1 MIGSN
6 CSLDI
11 DEVSLKNPPEAPKFI
26 DPVQNIGSLSSWLR
40 PATAVARR
48 SKFFARMHKAT
59 NDKIKMRNYL
69 MAEHEDMLH
78 ELNHMP
84 QESKERL
91 NAVFEYLRLSK
102 TAIRDTGRNFSIKT
116 RELRQEGADGIER
129 AVRPELSK
137 PGQVLKL
144 NAEETQMLH
153 DVRNYLES
161 RYTLNAKSILSAL
174 GYNGVYSRDGITQ
187 EVQDETFRD
196 ELLRLYDAIESQR
209 LTSYI
214 PFMRSGDTRIMVYG
228 PDGTIDSGAF
238 FMLDSMQWLKDMVGP
253 KLAATIPDP
262 NIDKKIAEIQKRYPA
277 SEGYNVVVS
286 RRAADVN
293 DRLTIDDLTSLDK
306 LMNLMDAKSGSIIK
320 DYFDRTMGGMFSDQ
334 TMKEVS
340 ANDAAKIAQGVISEL
355 PKSVRSVLMQ
365 DLTAGFMKQA
375 RNIPG
380 YDTNFTDR
388 LLDYNRIV
396 ASTVSHRMYREEY
409 SKAYDD
415 LKRNVGEAER
425 EYAEK
430 WDAYVDTPEHVMW
443 RALRT
448 VGFFNSMWGSV
459 ASSAVNAMSVWAI
472 TAPQMTIMKG
482 SAGLDIYKM
491 SGQVMAGFRGQ
502 VGYGL
507 HIDPNSIPGITEDE
521 REALILANRRG
532 TVRAQMNPELMGIET
547 GMAMSRGGKVKETA
561 SRYFQYGSSVISIT
575 EEMNKASAFLV
586 AYRYAQDPKALK
598 NWKEAYKENE
608 RAKEIIESGASPF
621 DVAEFMVETATF
633 MGGQIEKPPLMRG
646 PGGVILQFSQYA
658 LQVMFLLSENLR
670 RQGPRGKVAAMFTI
684 MTMWT
689 VAGLLFAIPFGD
701 DAINIFQYLYN
712 KITGNKYDFRTE
724 AQQLLAEMFGDGEN
738 GRRNAEIF
746 LRGPSRALLGLNIS
760 ERVGFTSIVPEF
772 EDGFGIVPA
781 LSTSV
786 LKIQEYLDR
795 RNSGVQPIGA
805 YVAAVSPFIGKG
817 PTDILK
823 GAVQYPQE
831 GVRTRY
837 GTLVKPAEE
846 IDFPESL
853 KRSLGFQSADI
864 ARTMQA
870 KQAEKEIK
878 ESTQTAQRNNT
889 LRLGKLLADAIKAE
903 KAGDTKKAEEIRAEF
918 DREMGLIRDKFAE
931 DVQAGRLD
939 KAVSPPTEQT
949 LKNAVMSEL
958 YPGMKLDRVGNLKKQ
973 AVIDAWQAIMVEEDE
988 DDLIPDEEIEEEE
1001 DDNQAVP
1008 LEEIE

>member
-11 DEVSLKNPPEAPKFI
+11 DEVAVKNPPEAPKYI

-69 MAEHEDMLH
+69 MAEYEDMLH

-84 QESKERL
+84 QESKDRL

-102 TAIRDTGRNFSIKT
+102 TPVRDTGRNFSIKT

-144 NAEETQMLH
+144 NGEETQMLH

-161 RYTLNAKSILSAL
+161 RYTLNAKSILAAL
-174 GYNGVYSRDGITQ
+174 GYNGEYSKGGIMR
-187 EVQDETFRD
+187 EVEDEGFRD
-196 ELLRLYDAIESQR
+196 ELLRLFDAIESQR

-228 PDGTIDSGAF
+228 PDGTIDTGAF
-238 FMLDSMQWLKDMVGP
+238 YMLDSMQWLKDMVGP
-253 KLAATIPDP
+253 KLADTIPEPKLDQ
-262 NIDKKIAEIQKRYPA
+262 KIAEIQKRYPA
-277 SEGYNVVVS
+277 SEGYKVVVS

-306 LMNLMDAKSGSIIK
+306 LMNLMDAKSGAIIK

-334 TMKEVS
+334 TIKDVS

-409 SKAYDD
+409 SKAFDD
-415 LKRNVGEAER
+415 LKRNVNDAER
-425 EYAEK
+425 KYAEK
-430 WDAYVDTPEHVMW
+430 WDEYVDTPEHVMW

-459 ASSAVNAMSVWAI
+459 ASSAVNALSVWGV

-491 SGQVMAGFRGQ
+491 SAQVMAGFRGQ

-507 HIDPNSIPGITEDE
+507 HIDPNKIPGLTQDE
-521 REALILANRRG
+521 RDALILANRRG
-532 TVRAQMNPELMGIET
+532 TVRAQMNPELMGVET
-547 GMAMSRGGKVKETA
+547 GLAMSRGGKLKQTA

-586 AYRYAQDPKALK
+586 AYRYAKDPKARK
-598 NWKEAYKENE
+598 NWQEAYKENE
-608 RAKEIIESGASPF
+608 RAKEIIESGSDPF
-621 DVAEFMVETATF
+621 AIAEFMVETATF
-633 MGGQIEKPPLMRG
+633 MGGQIEKPPIMRG
-646 PGGVILQFSQYA
+646 AGGVILQFSQYP
-658 LQVMFLLSENLR
+658 LQVMFMLADNLR
-670 RQGPRGKVAAMFTI
+670 RQGPRGKVAAMFTV

-724 AQQLLAEMFGDGEN
+724 AQQLLAEMFGDDEN
-738 GRRNAEIF
+738 GRRNSEII
-746 LRGPSRALLGLNIS
+746 LRGPSRAMLGLNIS

-781 LSTSV
+781 LSTSI
-786 LKIQEYLDR
+786 LKFQEYLDR
-795 RNSGVQPIGA
+795 RNSGMQPIGA
-805 YVAAVSPFIGKG
+805 YVALVSPFVGKG
-817 PTDILK
+817 PSDILK
-823 GAVQYPQE
+823 GAVQYPAE

-837 GTLVKPAEE
+837 GTLTKPAEE
-846 IDFPESL
+846 IDTGEIL
-853 KRSLGFQSADI
+853 ARSFGFQSADI
-864 ARTMQA
+864 ARRMQA
-870 KQAEKEIK
+870 KQAGKEIATA
-878 ESTQTAQRNNT
+878 TQTAERNNT
-889 LRLGKLLADAIKAE
+889 LRLGKLLADAIKAGDAGDAKKAAELEKQVEKEIEEISLKFEEDINAGRME
-903 KAGDTKKAEEIRAEF
+903 KAVK
-918 DREMGLIRDKFAE
+918 
-931 DVQAGRLD
+931 
-939 KAVSPPTEQT
+939 PPSQQT
-949 LKNAVMSEL
+949 LREAIMAEL
-958 YPGMKLDRVGNLKKQ
+958 YPGMKLDNVGKLKRQ
-973 AVIDAWQAIMVEEDE
+973 AYIDAVRDIMVEEQE
-988 DDLIPDEEIEEEE
+988 GNPYLEEEGDYE
-1001 DDNQAVP
+1001 AVP
-1008 LEEIE
+1008 PPE